1 MPQNT
6 LKLAGCKHTY
16 VHAHKQ
22 DFAKMFYLIYPTEL
36 VVVSPHTLF
45 HYGVLIPYKGDKK
58 PHINYSKIDF
68 FPYFLK
74 AVKQL
79 GVC

>member
-6 LKLAGCKHTY
+6 LKLAGCKHTH

-22 DFAKMFYLIYPTEL
+22 DFAKMFYLIYPTEV
-36 VVVSPHTLF
+36 VVVSPHPPF

-58 PHINYSKIDF
+58 TTHKL
-68 FPYFLK
+68 LK
-74 AVKQL
+74 N
-79 GVC
+79 